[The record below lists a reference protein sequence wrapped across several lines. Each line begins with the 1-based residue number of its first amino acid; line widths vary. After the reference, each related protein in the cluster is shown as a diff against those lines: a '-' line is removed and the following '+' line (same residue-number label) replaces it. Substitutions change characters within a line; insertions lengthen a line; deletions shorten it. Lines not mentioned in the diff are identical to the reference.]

1 MKRAGLLLS
10 MILLGMAVVISF
22 QPVRADFG
30 ANSWRARF
38 WDNENFSGDP
48 DEDITVSQIN
58 FNWPEEPNVN
68 GNRVLDDDDQE
79 DHFSVRFTSSQP
91 FNADTYRFDIA
102 VDDNV
107 TVYIDGEQVFQDLT
121 GGPVKQLSF
130 TRAMSAGNHDLRVDF
145 VEVSEAAV
153 IQFQWF
159 GQSTGGGPTS
169 IFTAVPSATPIPP
182 LTASVSTSV
191 RGLAVRT
198 GPYLGASMV
207 TVALPGESFPVYARN
222 PSEDGVVWYQINVNG
237 QTGWSSGRY
246 LTFNTDPGGIGIAGS
261 VFDTLGNPPDTGVIA
276 VPRSI
281 MNMRAQPST
290 RTPIVGTIPWGA
302 EVPLYNRTVQ
312 GGQNRWF
319 QVRYEGKLGWIFAP
333 YVGVRGDINAV
344 PIR

>member
-22 QPVRADFG
+22 QPAQADFG

-38 WDNENFSGDP
+38 WDNGSFNGDP
-48 DEDITVSQIN
+48 DEDITVSQVN
-58 FNWPEEPNVN
+58 FNWPEEPRVD
-68 GNRVLDDDDQE
+68 GNEVLDQE
-79 DHFSVRFTSSQP
+79 NNFSVRFTSSQN

-130 TRAMSAGNHDLRVDF
+130 TRAMSAGSHDLRVDF
-145 VEVSEAAV
+145 VEVSGAAV

-159 GQSTGGGPTS
+159 SLTTAPTS
-169 IFTAVPSATPIPP
+169 IFTAVPTGTPIPP

-198 GPYLGASMV
+198 GPYLGATMV
-207 TVALPGESFPVYARN
+207 TVAVPGASFPVLARN
-222 PSEDGVVWYQINVNG
+222 PSEEGVTWYQINMNG
-237 QTGWSSGRY
+237 QVGWSSGRY
-246 LTFNTDPGGIGIAGS
+246 LTFNTEPGGIGIAGS
-261 VFDTLGNPPDTGVIA
+261 VFDTLGNPAETGVIA

-290 RTPIVGTIPWGA
+290 RTPIIGTIPWGA

-319 QVRYEGKLGWIFAP
+319 QVRYEGRLGWIFAP
-333 YVGVRGDINAV
+333 YVGVRGDINTV

>member
-10 MILLGMAVVISF
+10 MILLGIAVVISF
-22 QPVRADFG
+22 QPVQAEFG
-30 ANSWRARF
+30 SNWRARF
-38 WDNENFSGDP
+38 WDNRSFEGDP
-48 DEDITVSQIN
+48 DEDITLNQIN
-58 FNWPEEPNVN
+58 FNWPNEPNIN
-68 GNRVLDDDDQE
+68 GDTIIDDDDT
-79 DHFSVRFTSSQP
+79 FSVRFTSSQN

-107 TVYIDGEQVFQDLT
+107 TIYIDGEQVFQDNT

-130 TRAMSAGNHDLRVDF
+130 TRAMTAGNHDLRVDF
-145 VEVSEAAV
+145 VEESGAAV

-159 GQSTGGGPTS
+159 GQTTGGGATS
-169 IFTAVPSATPIPP
+169 IFTAVPSGTPIPP

-198 GPYLGASMV
+198 GPYLGATMV
-207 TVALPGESFPVYARN
+207 TVAVPGTSFPVYARN

-246 LTFNTDPGGIGIAGS
+246 LTFNTEPGGIGIAGS

-281 MNMRAQPST
+281 MQIRAQPST
-290 RTPIVGTIPWGA
+290 RTPSLGTIPWGA

-319 QVRYEGKLGWIFAP
+319 QIRYEGKLGWIFAP
-333 YVGVRGDINAV
+333 YVAVRGDINAV

>member
-10 MILLGMAVVISF
+10 MILLGLAVVISF
-22 QPVRADFG
+22 QPVAADFG

-38 WDNENFSGDP
+38 WDNANFSGDF
-48 DEDITVSQIN
+48 DEERTVSRID
-58 FNWPEEPNVN
+58 FNWPEEPNVD
-68 GNRVLDDDDQE
+68 GNDVLDDE
-79 DHFSVRFTSSQP
+79 NNFSVRFTSSQN

-107 TVYIDGEQVFQDLT
+107 TVYIDGEQVFQDNT

-145 VEVSEAAV
+145 VEVSGAAV

-159 GQSTGGGPTS
+159 GQTTGGGATS
-169 IFTAVPSATPIPP
+169 IFTAVPSGTPIPP
-182 LTASVSTSV
+182 LTANVSTSV

-198 GPYLGASMV
+198 GPYLGATMI
-207 TVALPGESFPVYARN
+207 TVAVPGESFPVYARN
-222 PSEDGVVWYQINVNG
+222 NSEEGVTWYQINVAG

-246 LTFNTDPGGIGIAGS
+246 LTFNVDPGGLGGAGS
-261 VFDTLGNPPDTGVIA
+261 VFDTLGSPPDTGVIA

-319 QVRYEGKLGWIFAP
+319 QVRYEGQLGWIFAP
-333 YVGVRGDINAV
+333 YVGVRGNINAV

>member
-10 MILLGMAVVISF
+10 MILLGISIVMSF
-22 QPVRADFG
+22 QPVEADFG
-30 ANSWRARF
+30 SNSWRARF
-38 WDNENFSGDP
+38 WDNRNFEGDP
-48 DEDITVSQIN
+48 EEERTVGRVD
-58 FNWPEEPNVN
+58 FNWPGQPTID
-68 GNRVLDDDDQE
+68 GNSVLDKE
-79 DHFSVRFTSSQP
+79 NNFAVRFTSSQN
-91 FNADTYRFDIA
+91 FNADTYRFDVL

-107 TVYIDGEQVFQDLT
+107 TIYIDGEQVFQSNT

-130 TRAMSAGNHDLRVDF
+130 TRAMSSGSHELRVDF
-145 VEVSEAAV
+145 VENEDAAV

-159 GQSTGGGPTS
+159 GQSSPSPTS
-169 IFTAVPSATPIPP
+169 IYTAVPSGTPIPP

-207 TVALPGESFPVYARN
+207 TVAVPGASFPVYARSF
-222 PSEDGVVWYQINVNG
+222 SEDGVTWYQINVNG

-246 LTFNTDPGGIGIAGS
+246 LVFNVEPGGLGTTGS
-261 VFDTLGNPPDTGVIA
+261 VFDTLGSPPETGVIA

-312 GGQNRWF
+312 GNQNRWF
-319 QVRYEGKLGWIFAP
+319 QVRYEGQLGWIFAP
-333 YVGVRGDINAV
+333 YVGVRGNINAV

>member
-1 MKRAGLLLS
+1 MKRAGVLLS
-10 MILLGMAVVISF
+10 MILMGIAVVISF
-22 QPVRADFG
+22 QPVQADFG

-38 WDNENFSGDP
+38 WDNRNFNGDP
-48 DEDITVSQIN
+48 DRDITVSRID
-58 FNWPEEPNVN
+58 FNWPGRP
-68 GNRVLDDDDQE
+68 RVDNNDVLNQE
-79 DHFSVRFTSSQP
+79 DNFSVRFTSSQN

-121 GGPVKQLSF
+121 GGPVKLLSF
-130 TRAMSAGNHDLRVDF
+130 TRAMSAGSHDLRVDF
-145 VEVSEAAV
+145 VEVTGAAV

-159 GQSTGGGPTS
+159 GLSTGGVPTS

-182 LTASVSTSV
+182 LTASVSASV

-198 GPYLGASMV
+198 GPYLGATMV
-207 TVALPGESFPVYARN
+207 TVAIPGESFPVYARN
-222 PSEDGVVWYQINVNG
+222 QSEEGVTWYQINVNG

-246 LTFNTDPGGIGIAGS
+246 LTFNVEPGGIGTAGS
-261 VFDTLGNPPDTGVIA
+261 VFDTLGDPPDTGVIA

-319 QVRYEGKLGWIFAP
+319 QVRYEGRLGWIFAP
-333 YVGVRGDINAV
+333 YVGVRGNINAV